1 MIKTLPITEAR
12 QKLPQLVAR
21 AKKVMDEYVI
31 TVKGRPAAMLMSID
45 QYEAWRETKEILSD
59 KRLMRDIRR
68 GEKEIKEGK
77 GIPWEKVKK
86 DLGWE

>member
-12 QKLPQLVAR
+12 QKLPQLVSR
-21 AKKVMDEYVI
+21 AKKVMDEYII

-45 QYEAWRETKEILSD
+45 QYEAWKETKEILAD
-59 KRLMRDIRR
+59 RKLMKDIRQ

>member
-12 QKLPQLVAR
+12 AKLPQLVAR
-21 AKKVMDEYVI
+21 AKKVMDEYII
-31 TVKGRPAAMLMSID
+31 TVKGRPGAVLMSFD
-45 QYEAWRETKEILSD
+45 QYESWKETKEILLD
-59 KRLMRDIRR
+59 KKLMRDIRQ

-86 DLGWE
+86 DLEW